1 MEEHVPV
8 EVEITEIPDL
18 SEVEQTLV
26 DMHSILNTLNI
37 LMGEI
42 QFLGLEMEDPEVLQP
57 SLQALERGFAPHSPT
72 SR

>member
-8 EVEITEIPDL
+8 ELEITEIPDL
-18 SEVEQTLV
+18 SEVEQTLL

-42 QFLGLEMEDPEVLQP
+42 QFLGL
-57 SLQALERGFAPHSPT
+57 
-72 SR
+72 